1 MATLTGLN
9 AFEVALKSQTELE
22 LFIPSSVPG
31 EKSPQ
36 QRSKT
41 WSSTGLSPSLTE
53 TDGHVSNTVVL

>member
-36 QRSKT
+36 QRGKT
-41 WSSTGLSPSLTE
+41 CSLTGLSPSLTE
-53 TDGHVSNTVVL
+53 TDRDM